1 MTSPPAALR
10 LVAVCVLA
18 PTLVSAQ
25 TARGSRAEMDS
36 FAAALDAAVR
46 RVSRPAMLGARAAAR
61 AYRLPGFGALFVLP
75 PRTLPAPRP
84 APGAE
89 LSAASA
95 VDEAIRHLEQGL
107 RTASPELRPQ
117 MEKNLQALK
126 QMRAELP
133 APSRERAATVMILK
147 SPPTAVLTG
156 PADEGEVRLE
166 QLRRALESQMA
177 EQIRALQAAERTSGE
192 SEREVARR
200 MEAQVLDLQA
210 RMEAVRRE
218 VEQARMDAEQQV
230 EMRLAFPPSAPATPA
245 GPEPPAL
252 AAPPAESAPTLLAP
266 PPVLPPAPWQY
277 WFGIDDEPGD
287 ARTEETLVRDV
298 KTAVTDLLE
307 KRGPTLRQLAP
318 GEYLTVA
325 LDFVPG
331 RSMPGGRVQK
341 TVVVKVKKQDLDE
354 RRAGRLTAAEL
365 RRRIEYAEY

>member
-1 MTSPPAALR
+1 
-10 LVAVCVLA
+10 
-18 PTLVSAQ
+18 
-25 TARGSRAEMDS
+25 
-36 FAAALDAAVR
+36 
-46 RVSRPAMLGARAAAR
+46 
-61 AYRLPGFGALFVLP
+61 
-75 PRTLPAPRP
+75 
-84 APGAE
+84 
-89 LSAASA
+89 
-95 VDEAIRHLEQGL
+95 
-107 RTASPELRPQ
+107 
-117 MEKNLQALK
+117 
-126 QMRAELP
+126 MRAELP